1 MLKVEDRFMIK
12 ELHRTGVS
20 ISDIARLTGHDRK
33 TVRAVIAAPLI
44 RQRRPARPR
53 ASKLDPYT
61 SYLQQRLADG
71 VFNAQKLFHELQAQG
86 YPGQRG
92 LVRTFVQPF
101 RQARAAQAIVR
112 FETAPGEQAQVDWGH
127 FGTIEHRGRPR
138 KLYAFLFTLGW
149 SRASYLE
156 FTVSLTSAV
165 FLRCHIHAFHA
176 LGGIPR
182 RILYDNL
189 KSVVL
194 DRDAEGTI
202 RWQPTFLDFATY
214 YGFSP
219 QACRPYRAQ
228 TKGKVERGIGY
239 VRTSFWPGLTVA
251 DLTDL
256 NGQARDWTTTIAN
269 QRVHGT
275 TGEVPAARLPQEGL
289 QPLAGKP
296 DYDTCL
302 VGYRRSSRDSRLS
315 YGGNFY
321 SVPVAYAGQQLLVR
335 ELEDEVLVVVS
346 PQGDEIARHELAS
359 GANQQIIMPAHFATR
374 PADPS
379 QTRPVNRRRGS
390 PVRVAAPVG
399 AASPQSGAAVLVP
412 DAPLVEVRPLA
423 EYDRLLEVAP

>member
-33 TVRAVIAAPLI
+33 TVRAVIADPLI

-61 SYLQQRLADG
+61 PYLKQRLADG
-71 VFNAQKLFHELQAQG
+71 VFNAQKLFHEIAAQG

-101 RQARAAQAIVR
+101 RQARAAQATVR

-127 FGTIEHRGRPR
+127 FGSIEHRGRLR
-138 KLYAFLFTLGW
+138 TLYAFLFTLGW
-149 SRASYLE
+149 SRATYLE

-165 FLRCHIHAFHA
+165 FLRCHVHAFHA

-182 RILYDNL
+182 RIRYDNL

-194 DRDAEGTI
+194 DRGPDGTI
-202 RWQPTFLDFATY
+202 RWQPGFLDFATD
-214 YGFSP
+214 YGFGP

-251 DLTDL
+251 DLADL
-256 NGQARDWTTTIAN
+256 NGQARDWTATIAN
-269 QRVHGT
+269 QRLHGT
-275 TGEVPAARLPQEGL
+275 TGEVPAARLPHEGL
-289 QPLAGKP
+289 QPLAGTP
-296 DYDTCL
+296 DYDTSL
-302 VGYRRSSRDSRLS
+302 VGYRRSRRDSRIS

-321 SVPVAYAGQQLLVR
+321 SVPLLFAGQQLLVR
-335 ELEDEVLVVVS
+335 ELADEVLVVVS
-346 PQGDEIARHELAS
+346 PQGEEIARHALAH
-359 GANQQIIMPAHFATR
+359 GANQQVITPAHFATL
-374 PADPS
+374 PAGPA
-379 QTRPVNRRRGS
+379 QTRPVNRRSGS
-390 PVRVAAPVG
+390 PVRVAAPLG
-399 AASPQSGAAVLVP
+399 AASLASDAPLVP